1 MSATDVEEIVA
12 RRQQRRKLGRW
23 RIAAIVFALI
33 AIGAVVW
40 RIGAPSGDMS
50 LASQIAKVKIEGAI
64 TEDSDLLDRLDRIAS
79 TDSVKGVLL
88 VIDSPGGTSVGGEA
102 IHDAVRT
109 IAEKKPVVAQVG
121 TLAASAGYMIAVAAD
136 HIVARQSSI
145 VGSIG
150 VLVQYP
156 NVERGLDMIG
166 VEMDAVKS
174 SPLKA
179 EPSPFNPT
187 TPAEREVLQRVVD
200 DIYEWFVGLV
210 AERRPL
216 SLGETRRLADGSVY
230 SGRQAI
236 DNKLIDALG
245 GEDAAIE
252 WLESKGVEADL
263 AIVEWK
269 PKSEYRIFG
278 VPVGPADDSPLMLL
292 ETLPLPLIGQWF
304 KRQLMLDGV
313 MALWQPSTAGG

>member
-1 MSATDVEEIVA
+1 MSATDAEEIVA

-33 AIGAVVW
+33 AVGAVIW
-40 RIGAPSGDMS
+40 RAGLPGDEMS

-64 TEDSDLLDRLDRIAS
+64 TEDTDLLDRLDRIAS
-79 TDSVKGVLL
+79 TDSVKGVVL

-102 IHDAVRT
+102 IHDAIRK
-109 IAEKKPVVAQVG
+109 IAIKKPVVAQVG
-121 TLAASAGYMIAVAAD
+121 TLAASAGYMIAAAAD

-166 VEMDAVKS
+166 IEMDAVKS

-187 TPAEREVLQRVVD
+187 TQAEREVLQKVVD
-200 DIYEWFVGLV
+200 DIYEWFVALV

-216 SLGETRRLADGSVY
+216 SLGETRTLADGSVF
-230 SGRQAI
+230 SGRQALE
-236 DNKLIDALG
+236 NKLVDALG
-245 GEDAAIE
+245 GEDAAVE
-252 WLESKGVEADL
+252 WLESKGIAKDL

-269 PKSEYRIFG
+269 PKAEYRIFG
-278 VPVGPADDSPLMLL
+278 IPVGSTGGSTADLL
-292 ETLPLPLIGQWF
+292 DRLPLPLIGQWL
-304 KRQLMLDGV
+304 KQKLMLDGV
-313 MALWQPSTAGG
+313 MALWQPSAAGR

>member
-1 MSATDVEEIVA
+1 MSASDVEEIVA

-23 RIAAIVFALI
+23 RIATIVFALI

-40 RIGAPSGDMS
+40 RVAGPGSEMS
-50 LASQIAKVKIEGAI
+50 LNAQIAKVKIEGTI
-64 TEDSDLLDRLDRIAS
+64 TEDTDLLDRLDRIAS
-79 TDSVKGVLL
+79 TDSVKGVVL

-102 IHDAVRT
+102 IHDAVRK
-109 IAEKKPVVAQVG
+109 IADKKPVVAQVG

-166 VEMDAVKS
+166 IEMDAVKS

-187 TPAEREVLQRVVD
+187 TPAEREVLRRVVD

-216 SLGETRRLADGSVY
+216 SVDETRRLADGSVY

-236 DNKLIDALG
+236 ANKLVDALG
-245 GEDAAIE
+245 GEDAAVE
-252 WLESKGVEADL
+252 WLESKGVEKDL

-269 PKSEYRIFG
+269 PKDEYRFLG
-278 VPVGPADDSPLMLL
+278 VPLGMAGEGPLDVLDR
-292 ETLPLPLIGQWF
+292 LPLPLIGQWF

-313 MALWQPSTAGG
+313 MAVWQPSRTGG